1 MYILLPAVYGDSEC
15 VNVCWGHQDIAK
27 LNMIGYWEILFGFSY
42 WYAYGDISLRFIC
55 WNYQN
60 HLNLELQNIKVY
72 ARSNQIEPYEM

>member
-42 WYAYGDISLRFIC
+42 WYAYGDSSSYLLKLSKSFEFGITKHKSLC
-55 WNYQN
+55 
-60 HLNLELQNIKVY
+60 KK
-72 ARSNQIEPYEM
+72 